1 MAEALESC
9 PRCGFQ
15 LSACSEILGN
25 QAPTL
30 DFLLDPGQVLPEE
43 TAAQLAPAYE
53 KLQHKFPQISLS
65 LCFVELNPP
74 FKVNELAFWLIN
86 AAPDASDDRA
96 WKIVLVF
103 DVVKYE
109 AGLAS
114 GYGIEPFVKETGWT
128 TLLEETNAA
137 AHQGDWASA
146 LSPMILGIIP
156 LLEEAKS
163 DAIARSKNAIHK
175 H

>member
-15 LSACSEILGN
+15 LSACSEILGT
-25 QAPTL
+25 QAPSL

-43 TAAQLAPAYE
+43 TAAQLAPAYA
-53 KLQHKFPQISLS
+53 K
-65 LCFVELNPP
+65 
-74 FKVNELAFWLIN
+74 LIN
-86 AAPDASDDRA
+86 VAPDASDDRA

-156 LLEEAKS
+156 ILEQAKS